1 MPTVMVIVMSIG
13 LKNIWYGMVVVN
25 LTLDKNQEIKEIQ
38 SKLNLLKSRKS
49 RLLQEIM
56 EMNQ

>member
-1 MPTVMVIVMSIG
+1 MISEENTG
-13 LKNIWYGMVVVN
+13 
-25 LTLDKNQEIKEIQ
+25 QEIKEIE

-49 RLLQEIM
+49 KLLREIM

>member
-1 MPTVMVIVMSIG
+1 MVIVMSIG

>member
-1 MPTVMVIVMSIG
+1 MIAIIS
-13 LKNIWYGMVVVN
+13 
-25 LTLDKNQEIKEIQ
+25 TLDKNQEIKEIE

-49 RLLQEIM
+49 KLLREIM

>member
-1 MPTVMVIVMSIG
+1 MVSVKHF
-13 LKNIWYGMVVVN
+13 LE
-25 LTLDKNQEIKEIQ
+25 TNQEIKEIE
-38 SKLNLLKSRKS
+38 SKLNSLKSRKS

>member
-1 MPTVMVIVMSIG
+1 MSIG

-25 LTLDKNQEIKEIQ
+25 PTLDKNQEIKEIE
-38 SKLNLLKSRKS
+38 SKLNLLKSRKC

>member
-1 MPTVMVIVMSIG
+1 MVIVVSIG
-13 LKNIWYGMVVVN
+13 LKNIWYGMVVN
-25 LTLDKNQEIKEIQ
+25 LTLDKNQEIKEIE

-49 RLLQEIM
+49 RLLEEIM